1 MAVVIIPVTG
11 NRHTS
16 EFIRLPYRL
25 HCKHPAWVAPLVS
38 EVKTSLDKRKNPFFQ
53 HADAE
58 LFLARRDGRVVGRI
72 AAIID
77 RNFIEVRKEQI
88 GLFGFFEAED
98 DKEAAQALFNKAAEW
113 LKARGITR
121 MLGPASPS
129 MNDEIGVLVD
139 AFDLPPMIK
148 MVWNPS
154 YYPAL
159 YEQACFRKAMDLWAW
174 MVKRVAISERMI
186 RAGEAILKR
195 SRATLRNV
203 KMKDFE
209 REVRT
214 VREIYNRAWAD
225 NWGFVPWTEEEFKH
239 IAKSLKS
246 VIDPDMVLIAEIDGQ
261 PVGFS
266 LALPDLNL
274 ALKHINGRLFPFG
287 LPILLWHARKISQ
300 VRIPIMGVAK
310 EFRNR
315 GLDTAMYYKTYQ
327 TATRKGYD
335 CGEASWILEN
345 NEPMNRALTM
355 MGGHRYKTYRMYER
369 DL

>member
-25 HCKHPAWVAPLVS
+25 HHKHPAWVAPLVS

-58 LFLARRDGRVVGRI
+58 LFLARRDGKVVGRI

-77 RNFIEVRKEQI
+77 RNFIEVRQEQI

-148 MVWNPS
+148 MVWNPC

-159 YEQACFRKAMDLWAW
+159 YEQAGFRKAMDLWAW
-174 MVKRVAISERMI
+174 MIRHEDISERLV
-186 RAGEAILKR
+186 RAGAAILKR

-203 KMKDFE
+203 NMKKFD
-209 REVRT
+209 REVKT
-214 VREIYNRAWAD
+214 VREIYNRAWAN
-225 NWGFVPWTEEEFKH
+225 NWGFVPWTEAEFNH

-246 VIDPDMVLIAEIDGQ
+246 VIDPNMVLIAEIDG
-261 PVGFS
+261 FALS
-266 LALPDLNL
+266 LPDVNM

-287 LPILLWHARKISQ
+287 LPILLWHARKINQ
-300 VRIPIMGVAK
+300 VRVVILGVAK

-315 GLDTAMYYKTYQ
+315 GLDTAMYYESYRQSKI
-327 TATRKGYD
+327 RGYLR
-335 CGEASWILEN
+335 GEASWILEN